1 MLRDANAISIATD
14 HNSHTLKR
22 SLAEQARTDQT
33 TRHTMIS
40 IVKQMKINRI

>member
-22 SLAEQARTDQT
+22 FLAKDTRTDHTIKTKLQT
-33 TRHTMIS
+33 THDK
-40 IVKQMKINRI
+40 IVK